1 MRKEL
6 VWKGKILDQVES
18 NFGADFAFVP
28 KGNKKVD
35 QNDVIQELF
44 DLGMWGE
51 FYALFLRVPDEYPA
65 DLKVTEIYSAEQAIR
80 ILAQWLRWT
89 VIDNNGQVIADGNH

>member
-6 VWKGKILDQVES
+6 LWKGKILDQVES

-44 DLGMWGE
+44 DIGMWGE
-51 FYALFLRVPDEYPA
+51 LYALFLRMPDEYPA
-65 DLKVTEIYSAEQAIR
+65 NLKVTEIYSAENAIK
-80 ILAQWLRWT
+80 ILGDWLGYT
-89 VIDNNGQVIADGNH
+89 VLDRKGRVISGGAN